1 MKGWGGGGEQEGGG
15 LGGGYREGSQQLP
28 LWLNLKYTF
37 CEERDQGFLIPLI
50 SSGAEELK
58 PWKLPAPSKPPVSAG
73 SERRRPK
80 HPLKYP
86 LPHLSLSWKS
96 DPMC

>member
-1 MKGWGGGGEQEGGG
+1 MGWWGGAGGRRI
-15 LGGGYREGSQQLP
+15 GGGYREGSQQLP
-28 LWLNLKYTF
+28 WWLNLKYTF

-50 SSGAEELK
+50 SSEAKEELK

-73 SERRRPK
+73 SERKRPK